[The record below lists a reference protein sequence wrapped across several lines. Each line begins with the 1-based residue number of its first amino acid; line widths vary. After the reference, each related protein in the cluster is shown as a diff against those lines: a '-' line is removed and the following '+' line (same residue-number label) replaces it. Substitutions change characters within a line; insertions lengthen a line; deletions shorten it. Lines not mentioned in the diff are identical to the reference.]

1 MIFSNGR
8 VVDKILVLAPENY
21 EATITTLENTK
32 DLSKVTF
39 SDLLN
44 AFQAPEQR
52 RMLRH
57 DSITEGALISK
68 TKEKFSKKK
77 KGKNTREREEATT

>member
-32 DLSKVTF
+32 DLSKVT
-39 SDLLN
+39 L
-44 AFQAPEQR
+44 
-52 RMLRH
+52 
-57 DSITEGALISK
+57 
-68 TKEKFSKKK
+68 
-77 KGKNTREREEATT
+77 